1 MIMILTYFYDAF
13 KKILYNII
21 VGWCDQREKILAL
34 KKRLICSTKKNLDEF
49 DNSDKYNS
57 SDELFELIELD
68 YVKQNQPIHTIK
80 TNFKSNTSPNLT
92 INKQPLEINN
102 KSFTYLNIVSNRDL
116 PLHNPVWYCKF
127 CNKKLLYYSNIYCCN
142 DNIFCTPNCRDRY
155 LNYSRLNNNI

>member
-1 MIMILTYFYDAF
+1 M
-13 KKILYNII
+13 
-21 VGWCDQREKILAL
+21 L
-34 KKRLICSTKKNLDEF
+34 KK
-49 DNSDKYNS
+49 
-57 SDELFELIELD
+57 
-68 YVKQNQPIHTIK
+68 
-80 TNFKSNTSPNLT
+80 

>member
-1 MIMILTYFYDAF
+1 MILTYFYDAF

-68 YVKQNQPIHTIK
+68 YVKKNQQT
-80 TNFKSNTSPNLT
+80 TFR
-92 INKQPLEINN
+92 NK
-102 KSFTYLNIVSNRDL
+102 
-116 PLHNPVWYCKF
+116 
-127 CNKKLLYYSNIYCCN
+127 
-142 DNIFCTPNCRDRY
+142 
-155 LNYSRLNNNI
+155 